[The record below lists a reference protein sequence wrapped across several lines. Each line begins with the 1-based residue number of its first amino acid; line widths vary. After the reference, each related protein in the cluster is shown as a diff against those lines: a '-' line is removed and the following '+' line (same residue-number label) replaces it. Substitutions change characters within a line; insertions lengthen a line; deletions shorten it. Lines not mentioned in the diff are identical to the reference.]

1 MGKLRSLVRVNE
13 WLFSKIPSLFV
24 PLLLFYYYEG
34 ASGDCT
40 KVLFLYFIYLMFS
53 FSFGYAVNDY
63 SDREEDAIVGKRNI
77 MGELSETQCSL
88 ILLILLCG
96 CIPFGIICNN
106 PVIIPIYI
114 FVYFWGAAYSIRP
127 FRFKERGALGLFE
140 CAIAQRMFPMFPI
153 LAYSLKTTRYVILW
167 GSITFFAGMR
177 YILIHQVLDL
187 ENDRRSGTRTFTTEH
202 ENETRY
208 LIYAFFL
215 GETVLLIVTA
225 ILAFP
230 LNVVIRFGLL
240 YLVIMGLT
248 FFTVHYIYHSPWLL
262 SYTAVPYEDLYNF
275 YFPLF
280 LLVAITQK
288 ASGAFVAVLILC
300 MIGFHPMLNKW
311 KIMAFGFRR
320 ILEGALWN
328 K

>member
-153 LAYSLKTTRYVILW
+153 LAYSLKTMRYVILW
-167 GSITFFAGMR
+167 GSITFFAGPDLR
-177 YILIHQVLDL
+177 FLSGGDSLTDCHSNSRLSFECSHQIRLIISCDHGTDIFHSAIYI
-187 ENDRRSGTRTFTTEH
+187 S
-202 ENETRY
+202 
-208 LIYAFFL
+208 
-215 GETVLLIVTA
+215 
-225 ILAFP
+225 
-230 LNVVIRFGLL
+230 
-240 YLVIMGLT
+240 LT
-248 FFTVHYIYHSPWLL
+248 
-262 SYTAVPYEDLYNF
+262 
-275 YFPLF
+275 
-280 LLVAITQK
+280 LVAQLY
-288 ASGAFVAVLILC
+288 SSSL
-300 MIGFHPMLNKW
+300 
-311 KIMAFGFRR
+311 
-320 ILEGALWN
+320 
-328 K
+328 